1 MEPLI
6 VINHPEPLSLEARPL
21 EHEAVPEGEVGVG
34 YYHNNALI
42 ARSIVTPESIEA
54 IHSLLSSP
62 VAVALAATED
72 PQGNIDGRLCLVLP
86 IDDERLGDAAAQEE
100 NEPWKASVPPPPME
114 IEGER
119 GAGLGEVYDDAGL
132 DPELPRVVL
141 LPIGNVV
148 RNARDRHH
156 PNNPAFDAREMLD
169 NLLAGAAQDAV
180 AKAIDDLLSSI

>member
-6 VINHPEPLSLEARPL
+6 VVNYPEPLSLTARPI
-21 EHEAVPEGEVGVG
+21 EHEAVPEGEIGIG
-34 YYHNNALI
+34 YYHNDALI
-42 ARSIVTPESIEA
+42 ARSVVTPDSIEA
-54 IHSLLSSP
+54 IHSLLSAP

-72 PQGNIDGRLCLVLP
+72 QHGNIDGRLCLVLP
-86 IDDERLGDAAAQEE
+86 IDDERLGHEAAARED

-114 IEGER
+114 LEGES
-119 GAGLGEVYDDAGL
+119 GFGEFDEAL
-132 DPELPRVVL
+132 DPALPRVVL

-148 RNARDRHH
+148 RSARDRHH

>member
-6 VINHPEPLSLEARPL
+6 VVNYPEPLSLEARPI
-21 EHEAVPEGEVGVG
+21 EHEAVPEGEVGIG
-34 YYHNNALI
+34 YYHNDALI
-42 ARSIVTPESIEA
+42 ARSVVTPDSIEA
-54 IHSLLSSP
+54 IHSLLSAP

-72 PQGNIDGRLCLVLP
+72 QQGNIDGRLCLVLP
-86 IDDERLGDAAAQEE
+86 IDDERLGHEAALDD
-100 NEPWKASVPPPPME
+100 NEPWKASVPTPPME
-114 IEGER
+114 VEGESVF
-119 GAGLGEVYDDAGL
+119 GEYDDAL
-132 DPELPRVVL
+132 DPALPRVVL

-180 AKAIDDLLSSI
+180 AKAIDDLLRSI

>member
-6 VINHPEPLSLEARPL
+6 VVNYPEPLSLEARPI
-21 EHEAVPEGEVGVG
+21 EHEAVPEGEIGIG
-34 YYHNNALI
+34 YYHNDALI
-42 ARSIVTPESIEA
+42 ARSVVTPDSIEA

-72 PQGNIDGRLCLVLP
+72 QQGNIDGRICLVLP
-86 IDDERLGDAAAQEE
+86 IDDERLGSTQEDD
-100 NEPWKASVPPPPME
+100 EPWKASVPPPPME
-114 IEGER
+114 VE
-119 GAGLGEVYDDAGL
+119 AGLGAGIGQGFDDQEEF

-180 AKAIDDLLSSI
+180 AKAIDDLLRSI